1 MGEPQAMRDTVR
13 SDRIPGSALALGL
26 AGLLPF
32 AAAALSPWLPVP
44 GLPAGLGLEVG
55 RIYGAIILSFLGGIR
70 WGTALGPYG
79 EKRQSLEFATSTLAS
94 LAGFTALFLPQV
106 LGLSLLIAGFL
117 MQALWDVLSV
127 EAGRLP
133 PWFGK
138 LRMILTAGAVISL
151 LALLLRLLI

>member
-1 MGEPQAMRDTVR
+1 MRERATG
-13 SDRIPGSALALGL
+13 DRIPGLALALGL

-32 AAAALSPWLPVP
+32 ATSALSQWLIVP
-44 GLPAGLGLEVG
+44 GVPPGLGFQAGVV
-55 RIYGAIILSFLGGIR
+55 YGAVILAFLGGIR

-79 EKRQSLEFATSTLAS
+79 PRRQAMEFSTSVLAAV
-94 LAGFTALFLPQV
+94 AGFAAVFMPAI
-106 LGLSLLIAGFL
+106 LGLSLLVAGFL
-117 MQALWDVLSV
+117 MQGLWDVLSV